1 MEGNG
6 VPSSAERADGE
17 RVARG
22 SLLCRAMIS
31 LLMRATS
38 VGDSNAQHQYQS
50 GWKFPASTSKY
61 GEKGI
66 YPNTSTVQIHTR
78 HVDYM
83 RHARQ
88 HL

>member
-1 MEGNG
+1 MEVDG

-38 VGDSNAQHQYQS
+38 VGDSNAQHQCQP
-50 GWKFPASTSKY
+50 GWKFPASKH
-61 GEKGI
+61 GEKRDLLQKPRLCKSI
-66 YPNTSTVQIHTR
+66 YVT
-78 HVDYM
+78 
-83 RHARQ
+83 
-88 HL
+88 